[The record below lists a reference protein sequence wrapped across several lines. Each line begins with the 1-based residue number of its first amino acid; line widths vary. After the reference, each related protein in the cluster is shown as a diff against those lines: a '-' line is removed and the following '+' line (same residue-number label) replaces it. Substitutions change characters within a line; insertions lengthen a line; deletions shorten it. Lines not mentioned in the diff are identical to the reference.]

1 MEDNKRVVVDA
12 KRRKCSCGQFVLL
25 FGDLFVIG
33 YVQWHCNGDWV
44 FQ

>member
-1 MEDNKRVVVDA
+1 MLKGGGVLVDNL
-12 KRRKCSCGQFVLL
+12 FLL
-25 FGDLFVIG
+25 FGDLFVTG